1 MTDKPKRIVYVVPFY
16 YGYGISYYPFFPD
29 IVLIDWQLRLFS
41 FLSDLGYQVITKQH
55 PESPTMM
62 DKFFFEE
69 IGAIDIKGNF
79 EDVIPEEDVVLFDFP
94 LSTAFGS
101 ALRRGNP
108 ITLIN
113 FGFQQLMP
121 EEERILKKR
130 IEILPGSFNEN
141 KIPDVDWNQLEKS
154 ISACYGLKDSRYT
167 KEVLG
172 EK

>member
-1 MTDKPKRIVYVVPFY
+1 MDQPKRIVYVVPFY

-29 IVLIDWQLRLFS
+29 IVLIDWQLRLFT

-55 PESPTMM
+55 PESPTKM
-62 DKFFFEE
+62 DKFFFDEM
-69 IGAIDIKGNF
+69 GVVDIRGNF
-79 EDVIPEEDVVLFDFP
+79 EEVISKEDVVLFDFP

-113 FGFQQLMP
+113 FGFQQLMA

-130 IEILPGSFNEN
+130 IEILPGIFNED
-141 KIPDVDWNQLEKS
+141 KLPEVDWNQLEKS
-154 ISACYGLKDSRYT
+154 ISSCSHLKDPRYT
-167 KEVLG
+167 KEILG

>member
-1 MTDKPKRIVYVVPFY
+1 MMDQPKRIVYVVPFY

-29 IVLIDWQLRLFS
+29 IVLIDWQLRLFT
-41 FLSDLGYQVITKQH
+41 FLSTLGYQVITKQH
-55 PESPTMM
+55 PESRTQM
-62 DKFFFEE
+62 DKFFFDEM
-69 IGAIDIKGNF
+69 GVIDIRGNF
-79 EDVIPEEDVVLFDFP
+79 EDVIAEEDIVLFDFP

-113 FGFQQLMP
+113 FGFQQLMA

-130 IEILPGSFNEN
+130 IEIIPGIFNED
-141 KIPDVDWNQLEKS
+141 KLPDVDWNQLEES
-154 ISACYGLKDSRYT
+154 ISICRKLKDQRYT
-167 KEVLG
+167 KEILG